1 MAAEEKMDAIAL
13 LKADHRKVED
23 LFEQFESARGDG
35 RKEKLARQICLE
47 LTIHTEIEETIFYP
61 ACRGKVEDDLV
72 DEAIVEHDSAKVLIA
87 EIEAGGPD
95 EDFYDAK
102 VQVLSELIEHHVE
115 EEEKRVEGM
124 FSQARKA
131 GLDMDA
137 LGAEMAA
144 RKAELMAEYKET
156 GLPTPEASALKRTS
170 LG

>member
-1 MAAEEKMDAIAL
+1 MAAEKMHAIAL
-13 LKADHRKVED
+13 LQADHRTVED
-23 LFEQFESARGDG
+23 LFEAFEGARGAK
-35 RKEKLARQICLE
+35 RKEEIARQICLE
-47 LTIHTEIEETIFYP
+47 LTIHTEIEEKIFYP
-61 ACRGKVEDDLV
+61 ACRGKIEDDLV

-102 VQVLSELIEHHVE
+102 VHVLSELIEHHVE
-115 EEEKRVEGM
+115 EEETRVEGM

-131 GLDMDA
+131 GLDMEA

-144 RKAELMAEYKET
+144 RKEELMTQYEAT
-156 GLPTPEASALKRTS
+156 GLPRPEPSALKRTS

>member
-1 MAAEEKMDAIAL
+1 MAAEKIDAIAL
-13 LKADHRKVED
+13 LKADHRTVED
-23 LFEQFESARGDG
+23 LFEAFEGARGAK
-35 RKEKLARQICLE
+35 RKEAIARQICLE
-47 LTIHTEIEETIFYP
+47 LTIHTELEETIFYP
-61 ACRGKVEDDLV
+61 ACRGKIEDDLV

-102 VQVLSELIEHHVE
+102 VHVLSELIEHHVE
-115 EEEKRVEGM
+115 EEEQRVEGM

-137 LGAEMAA
+137 LGAAMAA
-144 RKAELMAEYKET
+144 RKAELMAQYEAA
-156 GLPTPEASALKRTS
+156 GLPSPEASALKRTN